1 MNVSFIWIWI
11 NFQNTLEMAKDLK
24 IDNGPIGPI
33 AIPQKGARKLILK
46 ADKRPSNKM
55 PMFRVTTGET
65 YNKEETDLD

>member
-1 MNVSFIWIWI
+1 
-11 NFQNTLEMAKDLK
+11 MAKDLK